1 MKKLVLIFTIIY
13 CHTVGAQQFYQHYL
27 DQTCEWRYKGG
38 GGTENGISSTVFR
51 TIFFDGTEDYE
62 GYTYYRERF
71 FTVIKYYSENTGSF
85 LYQEEYYPTV
95 YNLIREDASGKFYRR
110 IYNNITVEQMYQD
123 NALVA
128 AAQIGDNFPPL
139 PFYNFGVCPVQSI
152 EYIPIEGL
160 NLKWLKGYNI
170 VFSSGMVEGI
180 GPIAQACGNDTGALY
195 CFTKQ
200 GNTVQFRFNNSC
212 NEFPEPVRLGST
224 NFTKN
229 NIVVFPNPTT
239 GIVTINTTENNLQLI
254 LYNTQGQ
261 IVLTTNAKNIDLA
274 PFPSGIYFI
283 QIKTNNTTQ
292 IQKIIKN

>member
-27 DQTCEWRYKGG
+27 DQTCEWRSASFGG
-38 GGTENGISSTVFR
+38 GEFESESVYR
-51 TIFFDGTEDYE
+51 TIFFDGTEDYA

-71 FTVIKYYSENTGSF
+71 FTVIKHYSIFDGSF

-152 EYIPIEGL
+152 EYIPIAGL

-170 VFSSGMVEGI
+170 VFSAGMVEGI
-180 GPIAQACGNDTGALY
+180 GPIAQACGNDSGGLF

-200 GNTVQFRFNNSC
+200 GETQLFLPGLSC

-229 NIVVFPNPTT
+229 SITVFPNPTT
-239 GIVTINTTENNLQLI
+239 GIVTIDTTYNNLQLI

-261 IVLTTNAKNIDLA
+261 QLLTTNAKNIDLA

-283 QIKTNNTTQ
+283 QIKTNTTTQ